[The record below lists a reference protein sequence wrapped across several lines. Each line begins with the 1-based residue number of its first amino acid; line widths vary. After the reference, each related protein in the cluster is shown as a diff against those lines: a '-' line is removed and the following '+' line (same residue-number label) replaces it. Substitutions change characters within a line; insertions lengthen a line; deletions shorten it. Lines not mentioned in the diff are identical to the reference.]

1 MKINEMIHKWRI
13 ELAEKDGQPM
23 IKMHGRATKKQ
34 ETMIK
39 AAKPEI
45 VAELQRRAAEKAA
58 WEAEEK
64 AREEVEKQDILAGKK
79 NIQLLYHDGEYLSG
93 WEVVGQSVEL
103 MKEIGLCKYVSGWG
117 YYVEPDTIA
126 TLGKEFTYQQACEYA
141 QPALDARN
149 EELRKKAEARATRE
163 AERARMTV
171 KILKQGR
178 TMGEEPDSY
187 AEVEVTEQATG
198 ENACFVCRNIFDCG
212 YVINPAYAVAEG
224 LEPGGIANGG
234 QWQTFDAERGWY
246 DVRPLTGFEARA
258 ITYLRKFPPIYGGIR
273 M

>member
-13 ELAEKDGQPM
+13 ELAEKNGQTL
-23 IKMHGRATKKQ
+23 IKVHGKATEKQ
-34 ETMIK
+34 KAAIK
-39 AAKPEI
+39 AAKLEI

-64 AREEVEKQDILAGKK
+64 AKEEAERQAILAGEK

-93 WEVVGQSVEL
+93 WEAVGQSAQL
-103 MKEIGLCKYVSGWG
+103 MKELCLAKYVSGWG

-126 TLGKEFTYQQACEYA
+126 ALGKKFTYQQAREYA
-141 QPALDARN
+141 QPRLDAKN
-149 EELRKKAEARATRE
+149 EERAEVEAAREKEKAA
-163 AERARMTV
+163 MIV
-171 KILKQGR
+171 KILKQGK
-178 TMGEEPDSY
+178 TK
-187 AEVEVTEQATG
+187 AEVEITDQATG
-198 ENACFVCRNIFDCG
+198 ESAQFVCRNIFDFG
-212 YVINPAYAVAEG
+212 YVVNPNYAVVEG
-224 LEPGGIANGG
+224 LKPGGIANGG